1 MASLRTLA
9 STWSRLTILAIAMAL
24 LVGSVAT
31 EPQARTVALRP
42 TPARAERHRLA
53 WAPAIP
59 AALTPADLSLRAGP
73 VAVPVELQMPTLG
86 VNAGILGVG
95 IASDNAMDAPKGPA
109 DDPVWDR
116 AFWYRGSAIPGA
128 LSTALIA
135 GHIDGP
141 GGRQAVFG
149 HLDRLRK
156 GDPIIVHDTRTGL
169 DVHFSVTGIEN
180 YPLDQ
185 TSDPAVLTRIYGAG
199 PVAGTWSQPSADHLA
214 HLTLITC
221 SGSFRN
227 GTHDHRLAVYA
238 VRTN

>member
-1 MASLRTLA
+1 VASLRTLA

-31 EPQARTVALRP
+31 EPPARTVALP
-42 TPARAERHRLA
+42 ATPARTERHRFL

-73 VAVPVELQMPTLG
+73 VAVPLQLRMPTLG
-86 VNAGILGVG
+86 VNAEILGVG
-95 IASDNAMDAPKGPA
+95 IASNNAMDAPKGPA

-128 LSTALIA
+128 LSTALLA

-141 GGRQAVFG
+141 AGRQAVFG
-149 HLDRLRK
+149 HLDRLRA
-156 GDPIIVHDTRTGL
+156 GDPIVVHDTRTGL
-169 DVHFSVTGIEN
+169 DVHFSVTAVED

-185 TSDPAVLTRIYGAG
+185 ASDPAVLARIYGAG
-199 PVAGTWSQPSADHLA
+199 PVAGTWPQPSADHLA

-221 SGSFRN
+221 SGTFRN